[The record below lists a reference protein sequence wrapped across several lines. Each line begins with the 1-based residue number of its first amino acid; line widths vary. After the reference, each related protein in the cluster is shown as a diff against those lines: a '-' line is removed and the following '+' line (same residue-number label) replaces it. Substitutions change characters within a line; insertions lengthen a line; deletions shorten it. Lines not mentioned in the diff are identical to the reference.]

1 MLTRDKK
8 IDDMFIYFDRVHE
21 RYRRTDRRTDTAQ
34 RRRLHLRIAS
44 RGKNPQTWQNK
55 AADRPTCD
63 HIQLILARY
72 FGYCPLVPISQSIAG
87 RLTLRCSQE
96 SQNSGQQSNV
106 YAASVYGVV
115 KFRHFTMAT
124 AAIGLR
130 TPWYLLSLDHD
141 VLVLSGLVCTVRE
154 EMLIIMI
161 III

>member
-1 MLTRDKK
+1 
-8 IDDMFIYFDRVHE
+8 
-21 RYRRTDRRTDTAQ
+21 
-34 RRRLHLRIAS
+34 
-44 RGKNPQTWQNK
+44 
-55 AADRPTCD
+55 
-63 HIQLILARY
+63 
-72 FGYCPLVPISQSIAG
+72 
-87 RLTLRCSQE
+87 
-96 SQNSGQQSNV
+96 V